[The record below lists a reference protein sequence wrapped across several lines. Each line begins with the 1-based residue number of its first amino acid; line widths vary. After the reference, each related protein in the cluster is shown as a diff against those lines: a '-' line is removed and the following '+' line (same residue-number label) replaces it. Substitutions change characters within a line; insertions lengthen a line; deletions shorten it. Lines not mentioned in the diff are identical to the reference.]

1 MNPQGHGEDGRRI
14 SSYQLQTDAR
24 IGAVAVMT
32 YLKESNM
39 GQYPPPY
46 DSGPYAVDSQASHGN
61 PYRAD
66 GPVYAPPA
74 TPPHSGPY
82 SGGPVPNNG
91 IQVPPHAP
99 GGPVMPVY
107 GPAAGMPVAY
117 VPAVPAPMVM
127 VPPPNPEEVAEKGRR
142 VTRGLGLGAAI
153 TGLISVAIQVLAVLG
168 IIWMIAASDSWRDDA
183 AVAAAMLVLLG
194 LFALPLLISL
204 AWATAFG
211 LSLAACIR
219 ANMDGAKRESGQWA
233 SSGGIMGALLTASVL
248 QGAPFVLLFFAAV
261 AYSDS
266 FNQSGGNAM
275 IVMAAIMGFALLF
288 AHIALIIK
296 IRGLGV
302 SVEKEVPYA

>member
-1 MNPQGHGEDGRRI
+1 
-14 SSYQLQTDAR
+14 
-24 IGAVAVMT
+24 
-32 YLKESNM
+32 M

-74 TPPHSGPY
+74 TPPHNGPY

-91 IQVPPHAP
+91 IQVPPHAS

-117 VPAVPAPMVM
+117 VPAVPAPMVI

-153 TGLISVAIQVLAVLG
+153 TGLISVAFQVLTALG
-168 IIWMIAASDSWRDDA
+168 IIWAISTSGSWTEEATVA
-183 AVAAAMLVLLG
+183 AVLFVMLGIFVLPWLV
-194 LFALPLLISL
+194 AL

-219 ANMDGAKRESGQWA
+219 ANMRGSGSQSEQSA
-233 SSGGIMGALLTASVL
+233 GSGGVMGALLTASVL
-248 QGAPFVLLFFAAV
+248 QGIPSVMLFFAAV
-261 AYSDS
+261 ASADRYDP
-266 FNQSGGNAM
+266 SGWSS
-275 IVMAAIMGFALLF
+275 ILVLAAVLGLALLF
-288 AHIALIIK
+288 AHIALVIK
-296 IRGLGV
+296 IRNLDN
-302 SVEKEVPYA
+302 SIEKQVPYA